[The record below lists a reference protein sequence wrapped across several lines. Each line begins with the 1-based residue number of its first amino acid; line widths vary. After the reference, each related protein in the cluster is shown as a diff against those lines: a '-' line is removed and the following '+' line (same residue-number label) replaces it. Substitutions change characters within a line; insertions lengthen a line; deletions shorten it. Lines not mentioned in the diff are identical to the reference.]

1 MTNDAGKGNKPV
13 NRKEDFLKEGERL
26 DDLQIQGLQI
36 IQHPEKFCFGMDAV
50 LLSSFA
56 NARAKDRVVDFC
68 TGTGIIPILMSA
80 KTSCQCFYGLE
91 IQEESVEMAK
101 RSVCMNRLE
110 ERIRILHGD
119 IKEASSLLGKASF
132 NVVTVNP
139 PYMNENHGIQ
149 NPELPKA
156 VARHEILC
164 QLEDVIRE
172 GAAVLKESGHFY
184 MVHRPHRLTEIVT
197 LLSKYRL
204 EMKRMRLVYPYVDKE
219 PNMVLLEAV
228 KGGGAYL
235 KNEPPLIVYGEPGK
249 YTDEIYQIY
258 GMNRE

>member
-1 MTNDAGKGNKPV
+1 M
-13 NRKEDFLKEGERL
+13 
-26 DDLQIQGLQI
+26 
-36 IQHPEKFCFGMDAV
+36 
-50 LLSSFA
+50 
-56 NARAKDRVVDFC
+56 
-68 TGTGIIPILMSA
+68 
-80 KTSCQCFYGLE
+80 
-91 IQEESVEMAK
+91 
-101 RSVCMNRLE
+101 
-110 ERIRILHGD
+110 
-119 IKEASSLLGKASF
+119 GKASF
-132 NVVTVNP
+132 HVVTVNP

-156 VARHEILC
+156 IARHEILC

-172 GAAVLKESGHFY
+172 GASVLKESGHFY

-235 KNEPPLIVYGEPGK
+235 KNEPPLIVYREPGK

-258 GMNRE
+258 GMNPE